1 MKVTMKMTKQ
11 ELISI
16 NREMMDDLLNN
27 GLLGNLDIDE
37 ISEIIDIKRLM
48 YDFENDDDVFNKLVD
63 DQGKMLELMNKGSI
77 KRIDNNIHIEVDWSM
92 VDAFNSSLRVASLL
106 LGEFSTNES
115 EFRNSTAFKI
125 NTTGIKH
132 ELGNLFDNLFLGID
146 AKNMV
151 EVTNL
156 YMESVRDYYDP
167 ELYDEIRGLLDDSE
181 GEIVKHYSDYI
192 EMFSSL
198 FSTPNNE
205 EELA

>member
-48 YDFENDDDVFNKLVD
+48 YDFENDNDVFNKLVD

>member
-167 ELYDEIRGLLDDSE
+167 ELYDEIRDLLDDSE